1 MKSVEV
7 YRKTQVMPTM
17 RRIARKYI
25 ILRKLDEQLKNE
37 YLDVDM
43 GDMLSKSLNSVNLV
57 EKDLK
62 AFEKRLREFIKG
74 I

>member
-1 MKSVEV
+1 
-7 YRKTQVMPTM
+7 MPSM

-43 GDMLSKSLNSVNLV
+43 DSLLSKSLNSVNLL
-57 EKDLK
+57 EKELK
-62 AFEKRLREFIKG
+62 TFEKRLSEFIKK